1 MESAIF
7 VTQVGNGGI
16 YKARQSAAAA
26 AARDKV
32 AGGSATSLDSVNW
45 ASPDIGGDASE
56 LETVNV
62 NKVWQDFQRNG
73 LTDTS
78 KARVETQKRL
88 IRESQESGKA
98 FRAPDL
104 SFVSQSVAKSTG
116 LNPGFD
122 VIDGRHRLTA
132 FRELGF
138 TKIKARVES

>member
-1 MESAIF
+1 MNLIF
-7 VTQVGNGGI
+7 VSQAGNGAV
-16 YKARQSAAAA
+16 YKEKKAAQA

-32 AGGSATSLDSVNW
+32 ADGSATSLDSVNW

-138 TKIKARVES
+138 TKIKARVER

>member
-1 MESAIF
+1 MGRSSGGGGRTASSS
-7 VTQVGNGGI
+7 VGRITLN
-16 YKARQSAAAA
+16 
-26 AARDKV
+26 
-32 AGGSATSLDSVNW
+32 SVNW
-45 ASPDIGGDASE
+45 ASPDIGGSKSE
-56 LETVNV
+56 LETVDV
-62 NKVWQDFQRNG
+62 DKVWQDFQRNG

-78 KARVETQKRL
+78 RERVETQKRL

-104 SFVSQSVAKSTG
+104 SFVSQSVARATG

-138 TKIKARVES
+138 TKIKARVER